1 MDVEL
6 IPGEAFRV
14 YVQSSSRQGLK
25 FLVDWE
31 AFDFNG
37 QCSCEHFSMTLIK
50 DVRAG
55 REAQCKHI
63 KCAERFLGRHFARRI
78 KAELDKQ

>member
-14 YVQSSSRQGLK
+14 YVQSSSRQGIK

-31 AFDFNG
+31 SYDFNG
-37 QCSCEHFSMTLIK
+37 ECSCEHFCMTLIRE
-50 DVRAG
+50 VRKG
-55 REAQCKHI
+55 KRVQCKHI
-63 KCAERFLGRHFARRI
+63 KIASTHLGEYFARRI
-78 KAELDKQ
+78 KAELSK

>member
-14 YVQSSSRQGLK
+14 YVQSSSRQGIK

-37 QCSCEHFSMTLIK
+37 QCSCENFSMTRIR

-55 REAQCKHI
+55 KRSQCKHI
-63 KCAERFLGRHFARRI
+63 RQAAAYLGEHFARRI